1 MQGKIIKGI
10 AGFYYVHVQ
19 NTQVPDAH
27 MQHAFGQD
35 ENENSELVQNDAD
48 AHLNSNVHGAGIYE
62 CKAKGGFRNK
72 NIKPLVGDNVE
83 IDVVDEEK
91 FLGNIVEILPRS
103 SEMIRPAVA
112 NVDQAL
118 LVFAISSP
126 APNLRLLDSF
136 LVMME
141 GYELPTIICFNKI
154 DESGQEEFER
164 LARIYEKS
172 GSRVIFTSTVTG
184 EGLEELKV
192 MLKGHTTALAGP
204 SGVGKSSILNALVE
218 NVHMETGS
226 ISDKIGRGRHTTRHS
241 EVFVL
246 DDDSYILDTP
256 GFTSL
261 SVMVD
266 DKSKLRFYIP
276 EFDEYEGECRFAG
289 CVHVNEPDCAV
300 KGAVKDG
307 LINQL
312 RYDSYVDMY
321 HELEKN
327 IRKK

>member
-10 AGFYYVHVQ
+10 AGFYYVHV
-19 NTQVPDAH
+19 T
-27 MQHAFGQD
+27 GR
-35 ENENSELVQNDAD
+35 ET
-48 AHLNSNVHGAGIYE
+48 YE
-62 CKAKGGFRNK
+62 CKAKGGFRNQ
-72 NIKPLVGDNVE
+72 NVKPLVGDNVE
-83 IDVVDEEK
+83 IDIVDDEK
-91 FLGNIVEILPRS
+91 LLGNIVKILPRS

-118 LVFAISSP
+118 LVFAISTP

-154 DESGQEEFER
+154 DEVKQDEIDR
-164 LARIYEKS
+164 LSQIYEKS
-172 GSRVIFTSTVTG
+172 GSHVLFTSTFTG
-184 EGLEELKV
+184 EGLPGLREQ
-192 MLKGHTTALAGP
+192 LKGHTTALAGP
-204 SGVGKSSILNALVE
+204 SGVGKSSILNSLIE

-226 ISDKIGRGRHTTRHS
+226 ISDKIGRGKHTTRHS

-261 SVMVD
+261 SVMVE
-266 DKSKLRFYIP
+266 DKNRLRFYMP
-276 EFDEYEGECRFAG
+276 EFSEYEGECRFAG

-300 KGAVKDG
+300 KNAIEEG
-307 LINQL
+307 LINRT
-312 RYDSYVDMY
+312 RYDSYVEMY
-321 HELEKN
+321 HELEN
-327 IRKK
+327 TRKR